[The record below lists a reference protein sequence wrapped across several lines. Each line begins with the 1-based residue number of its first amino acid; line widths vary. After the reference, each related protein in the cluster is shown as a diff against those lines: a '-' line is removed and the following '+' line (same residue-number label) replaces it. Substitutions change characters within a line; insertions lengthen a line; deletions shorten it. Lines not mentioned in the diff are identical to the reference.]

1 MCFKDMDQQHLM
13 QGLASEVGEWGQ
25 LYPSLSKLAAIGL
38 TIPVSSVN
46 CERDFSTMNRV
57 GYLSK
62 KYNYLTLF
70 KYRPH
75 GPHIHL
81 SVDYYFCSFTGED

>member
-1 MCFKDMDQQHLM
+1 MDQKHLM

-38 TIPVSSVN
+38 TIKVSSVN

-62 KYNYLTLF
+62 
-70 KYRPH
+70 
-75 GPHIHL
+75 
-81 SVDYYFCSFTGED
+81 